1 MSLWQP
7 WTRPLPC
14 LRPVTPLWRGS
25 QHPSLGLL
33 APSHK
38 SHNHTCPRPP
48 LPFLLSQ
55 ASLVIATK
63 SPPLPALP
71 GLLGY
76 RHQKPFPVPSLSF
89 LSRPSLSA
97 SLFPTS
103 SLSRGKFQRQGLEGL
118 HVELH
123 ADPAKMAPRGAGVC
137 ISWAQEPGEGHQRRY
152 RRDIRGFCRAQ
163 KQKSEAAWVSSLPF
177 ALCSLTPSA

>member
-1 MSLWQP
+1 MFSPFPQDSFLVQGPLSCSYVPVAAMDQATPLLKTCDATVAGLTAPLP
-7 WTRPLPC
+7 WTAR
-14 LRPVTPLWRGS
+14 TIS
-25 QHPSLGLL
+25 QITQPHMSS
-33 APSHK
+33 APS
-38 SHNHTCPRPP
+38 
-48 LPFLLSQ
+48 
-55 ASLVIATK
+55 
-63 SPPLPALP
+63 PLPALP

-123 ADPAKMAPRGAGVC
+123 ADPAKMAPRGTGVC
-137 ISWAQEPGEGHQRRY
+137 ISWAQEPGKGHQGRD
-152 RRDIRGFCRAQ
+152 RRDIVGCLPCT
-163 KQKSEAAWVSSLPF
+163 EAEV
-177 ALCSLTPSA
+177 